1 MTVTRTSVLSGNREA
16 FTLVELLVVI
26 GIIAMLAGLVMA
38 VGGGVAARAER
49 QQMLDTFTLMD
60 QAILDFEQDRGSPL
74 VYCRITA
81 PTSDRLKFFDI
92 LEFPENTND
101 YVTNSLL
108 ELLQGNDSARDHLS
122 RISPD
127 LLVQR
132 KPRVPYKGVDWDGS
146 TNLSLE
152 THWTMVDPWGEVVQT
167 FPCGRPA
174 TRGEIK
180 AARTLLK
187 AGQMTEDAD
196 LGDPSL
202 PSDDL
207 KQGIDLEDAT
217 VKTFQEK
224 AFGFACRGRQWLM
237 VSKGPDR
244 LLGHFPFNTH
254 ATAAQLDQNSDGV
267 NDWADNILSYEIA
280 RPNP

>member
-1 MTVTRTSVLSGNREA
+1 MTVARSGAPSGTRSA

-49 QQMLDTFTLMD
+49 QQMLDTFTLME

-74 VYCRITA
+74 VYCRVATT
-81 PTSDRLKFFDI
+81 PTSDRMKFFDI
-92 LEFPENTND
+92 LELPQPTND

-108 ELLQGNDSARDHLS
+108 ELLQGNDSAREHLG
-122 RISPD
+122 RVSPD
-127 LLVQR
+127 LMIQR
-132 KPRVPYKGVDWDGS
+132 ANSYSGVDWDG
-146 TNLSLE
+146 TTSL
-152 THWTMVDPWGEVVQT
+152 TLATRWTMVDPWGEVVQT